1 MIEYFYFLRK
11 AVYLDMF
18 RKTGFRYAV
27 IFIVLLSLF
36 ILPYGYF
43 SRPPA
48 AAEVRTEHP
57 AENLIPSAKLR
68 LSSGADPGPAADG
81 QISTVLS
88 LEAGD
93 TIRIE
98 TERPAEAL
106 YVIWDDLPGPWTL
119 TEGGRRLPC
128 GRNAVLHEYIPLSGT
143 QNEFFLELP
152 PGSAV
157 CEIALYT
164 EGRLPDSVQI
174 WEPPCAQAD
183 LLLFPTHGDD
193 EHLFFGGIMPYY
205 AGELGLKVQV
215 AYLTNHKYTEKH
227 RVHEILD
234 GLWTVG
240 IRAYPVF
247 SEFPDVYA
255 GSLEEAERIYE
266 KEAVAA
272 WQVETIRRFRPSVIV
287 GHDFDGEYGHGA
299 HMLNAR
305 MLAEAVPAAADAAQY
320 PESAAE
326 YGAWNTPKLYIHLYE
341 ENTLYMDWENLKL
354 SSFGGRTALEMA
366 REGYRCH
373 LSQQHWSFAVRT
385 DGYGDCRC
393 FGLYRSTVGAD
404 VRKDDLFE
412 NIRLEPAQ
420 TPEPTLEPTAEPTAV
435 PTAAASPCPEFSSAE
450 QESTPSARTSAVN
463 AAAETRGSTNPQRL
477 SGAAAPGALCLSGA
491 LCTAR
496 AVRRTKRR

>member
-1 MIEYFYFLRK
+1 MKR
-11 AVYLDMF
+11 
-18 RKTGFRYAV
+18 
-27 IFIVLLSLF
+27 S
-36 ILPYGYF
+36 
-43 SRPPA
+43 
-48 AAEVRTEHP
+48 
-57 AENLIPSAKLR
+57 
-68 LSSGADPGPAADG
+68 
-81 QISTVLS
+81 
-88 LEAGD
+88 
-93 TIRIE
+93 
-98 TERPAEAL
+98 
-106 YVIWDDLPGPWTL
+106 
-119 TEGGRRLPC
+119 GRRLPC

-240 IRAYPVF
+240 VRAYPVF
-247 SEFPDVYA
+247 SEFPDIYA

-491 LCTAR
+491 LCTVR

>member
-1 MIEYFYFLRK
+1 M
-11 AVYLDMF
+11 
-18 RKTGFRYAV
+18 
-27 IFIVLLSLF
+27 
-36 ILPYGYF
+36 
-43 SRPPA
+43 
-48 AAEVRTEHP
+48 
-57 AENLIPSAKLR
+57 
-68 LSSGADPGPAADG
+68 
-81 QISTVLS
+81 
-88 LEAGD
+88 
-93 TIRIE
+93 
-98 TERPAEAL
+98 
-106 YVIWDDLPGPWTL
+106 
-119 TEGGRRLPC
+119 
-128 GRNAVLHEYIPLSGT
+128 LHEYIPLSGT

-240 IRAYPVF
+240 VRAYPVF
-247 SEFPDVYA
+247 SEFPDIYA

-491 LCTAR
+491 LCTVR

>member
-1 MIEYFYFLRK
+1 M
-11 AVYLDMF
+11 
-18 RKTGFRYAV
+18 
-27 IFIVLLSLF
+27 LF
-36 ILPYGYF
+36 V
-43 SRPPA
+43 
-48 AAEVRTEHP
+48 ET
-57 AENLIPSAKLR
+57 
-68 LSSGADPGPAADG
+68 
-81 QISTVLS
+81 
-88 LEAGD
+88 GD

-98 TERPAEAL
+98 TERPAEGL
-106 YVIWDDLPGPWTL
+106 YVIWDDLPGAWTL

-164 EGRLPDSVQI
+164 DGRLPDSVQI

-215 AYLTNHKYTEKH
+215 AYLTNHKFTEKH

-240 IRAYPVF
+240 VRAYPVF
-247 SEFPDVYA
+247 SDFPDVYA

-305 MLAEAVPAAADAAQY
+305 MLAKAVPAAADAAQY

-326 YGAWNTPKLYIHLYE
+326 YGVWDTPKLYIHLYE
-341 ENTLYMDWENLKL
+341 ENTLYLDWENLKL
-354 SSFGGRTALEMA
+354 SAFGGRTALEMA

-404 VRKDDLFE
+404 VQKNDLFE
-412 NIRLEPAQ
+412 NIRLESEP
-420 TPEPTLEPTAEPTAV
+420 TPEPTLELTAEPTAV
-435 PTAAASPCPEFSSAE
+435 PTAAAETAASPCPEFS
-450 QESTPSARTSAVN
+450 P
-463 AAAETRGSTNPQRL
+463 AASETHGPTNPQRL
-477 SGAAAPGALCLSGA
+477 SGAAASSALCLSGA
-491 LCTAR
+491 LCTVR
-496 AVRRTKRR
+496 AVRHTKRK

>member
-1 MIEYFYFLRK
+1 M
-11 AVYLDMF
+11 
-18 RKTGFRYAV
+18 
-27 IFIVLLSLF
+27 LF
-36 ILPYGYF
+36 V
-43 SRPPA
+43 
-48 AAEVRTEHP
+48 ET
-57 AENLIPSAKLR
+57 
-68 LSSGADPGPAADG
+68 
-81 QISTVLS
+81 
-88 LEAGD
+88 GD

-98 TERPAEAL
+98 TERPAEGL
-106 YVIWDDLPGPWTL
+106 YVIWDDLPGAWTL

-164 EGRLPDSVQI
+164 DGRLPDSVQI

-215 AYLTNHKYTEKH
+215 AYLTNHKFTEKH

-240 IRAYPVF
+240 VRAYPVF
-247 SEFPDVYA
+247 SDFPDVYA

-326 YGAWNTPKLYIHLYE
+326 YGVWDTPKLYIHLYE
-341 ENTLYMDWENLKL
+341 ENTLYLDWENLKL
-354 SSFGGRTALEMA
+354 SAFGGRTALEMA

-404 VRKDDLFE
+404 VQKNDLFE
-412 NIRLEPAQ
+412 NIRIESEP
-420 TPEPTLEPTAEPTAV
+420 TPEPTPELTAEPTAV
-435 PTAAASPCPEFSSAE
+435 PTAAAETAASPCPEFS
-450 QESTPSARTSAVN
+450 P
-463 AAAETRGSTNPQRL
+463 AASETHGPTNPQRL
-477 SGAAAPGALCLSGA
+477 SGAAASSALCLSGA
-491 LCTAR
+491 LCTVR
-496 AVRRTKRR
+496 AVRHTKRK